1 MSLVSFPKLATTL
14 SLSIFLMKFLNF
26 ISVLIFVFAN
36 LIMFT
41 SVDAQLGIIPSTATL
56 SQNRSE
62 VVSVSLKDLI
72 FFGGGIMANGVASDR
87 VDICNVTSGN
97 WTTATLSI
105 ARYGIGA
112 ASSGNFAFFAGGLTG
127 TLLSPT
133 TYSQVDIYNILNGS

>member
-1 MSLVSFPKLATTL
+1 
-14 SLSIFLMKFLNF
+14 MKSLNF
-26 ISVLIFVFAN
+26 ISVLVFVFAI
-36 LIMFT
+36 LIVFK

-62 VVSVSLKDLI
+62 IVSVSLKDLI
-72 FFGGGIMANGVASDR
+72 FFAGGVMENGVASDQ
-87 VDICNVTSGN
+87 VDICNVTSGS

-127 TLLSPT
+127 TLFFTNNLQAGG
-133 TYSQVDIYNILNGS
+133 YLQYIKW